1 MELFG
6 ARAYQTVCSVL
17 ITCDNSSAAN
27 PRRQVMTAVFPAS
40 LSTPASVVEDRFVV
54 IRDPRPGT
62 IIELAPGSHLAVTF
76 RRGIGASSW
85 HVTEL
90 PGHVLLLAERGHEF
104 QFLVFGHQ
112 DGAVPV
118 RFERRHP
125 ERDIAHEVC
134 ELLVVPVTD
143 RVTGDLGRTPR
154 SA

>member
-1 MELFG
+1 
-6 ARAYQTVCSVL
+6 
-17 ITCDNSSAAN
+17 
-27 PRRQVMTAVFPAS
+27 MTAVFPAS
-40 LSTPASVVEDRFVV
+40 LSSAASVVEERFVV
-54 IRDPRPGT
+54 LRDPRPGT

-125 ERDIAHEVC
+125 EREMAHEVC
-134 ELLVVPVTD
+134 ELLVVPVAD
-143 RVTGDLGRTPR
+143 RVSGDAGRTPR